1 MLAKSH
7 PQTDFRLVFHRA
19 LNRMNPVVGSLA
31 VVLALCGILVCNAK
45 PADDVGRQA
54 FDEATTLAP
63 PARSPR
69 LPPPTAAEQQ
79 ATSGLVKEIF
89 GAEAAK
95 AASPA
100 AKSDLAAKLIE
111 QAAEGANPTE
121 SYVLLSAA
129 WKLAAEAGDVASTTA
144 AIKSLAERFAID
156 GRGLLLDAMEVA
168 ATKAPVRDLPKTVDA
183 LLAIS
188 REEADG
194 ERLEAA
200 TIAAQLATTAARRAN
215 DPARRQACA
224 EQIQSLKAL
233 AKQLAEI
240 KPLLERLKA
249 NPADTDA
256 ATELGMIRCFVQGR
270 WDDGLPLLARGGAA
284 DLAAMAR
291 LEADDSATSTRL
303 GDAWWSFG
311 DDEKAPHSAAA
322 RSRAAFHYATALP
335 DLKGLEKA
343 RVEKRLQD
351 FAAEDTGKGKSR
363 RPRPPA
369 PGLVLWLD
377 ASDTKSIRTFSGT
390 VLDKARGPARVA
402 AWADLSGA
410 GHAAYQNMPDR
421 QPTWTPDGF
430 GKLPAVEF
438 NGKTG
443 LVIDMPCTKAGTTV
457 VVAQP
462 AKVDSMRVLGCHPAG
477 VEHGTCLVVCFRP
490 NGNLLLQATTANPNA
505 VQLTSTPTYKAGE
518 RAIVSAAWG
527 RRLSLGINGKD
538 VADPRPLDNFSV
550 LSGPWGIGLT
560 MPSAIVEPFHGAV
573 AEVMIFDRELES
585 PMIDAIARQLTLKW
599 GVTR

>member
-1 MLAKSH
+1 MAA
-7 PQTDFRLVFHRA
+7 FF
-19 LNRMNPVVGSLA
+19 G
-31 VVLALCGILVCNAK
+31 VLACDGVS
-45 PADDVGRQA
+45 ADDLGHPA
-54 FDEATTLAP
+54 FDDATTLAS

-69 LPPPTAAEQQ
+69 LAPPTSAEQQ
-79 ATSGLVKEIF
+79 AASGLVREIF

-95 AASPA
+95 ATSPE

-111 QAAEGANPTE
+111 QAEEGASPTE

-129 WKLAAEAGDVASTTA
+129 WKLAAEAGDVASATA
-144 AIKSLAERFAID
+144 AIESLAERFAID
-156 GRGLLLDAMEVA
+156 RSGLLLDAMELAV
-168 ATKAPVRDLPKTVDA
+168 TKAPVLELVKIVDA

-200 TIAAQLATTAARRAN
+200 TSAAQLATTAARRAN

-224 EQIQSLKAL
+224 EQLQSLKAL

-240 KPLLERLKA
+240 KPLLERLNA
-249 NPADTDA
+249 NPADADA
-256 ATELGMIRCFVQGR
+256 ATELGRIRCFGQGR
-270 WDDGLPLLARGGAA
+270 WADGLPLLARGSAA

-291 LEADDSATSTRL
+291 LEADDSATPARL
-303 GDAWWSFG
+303 GDAWWAFG

-351 FAAEDTGKGKSR
+351 FATEDTGKGKSR

-390 VLDKARGPARVA
+390 ALERTRGPARVA
-402 AWADLSGA
+402 AWGDLSGA
-410 GHAAYQNMPDR
+410 GHAAYQNVPDR
-421 QPTWTPDGF
+421 QPTWTPNGF

-443 LVIDMPCTKAGTTV
+443 LVIDMPCAKAGTII
-457 VVAQP
+457 VAARP
-462 AKVDSMRVLGCHPAG
+462 AKVDSMRILGCHPAG
-477 VEHGTCLVVCFRP
+477 VEHGTCLALCFRL
-490 NGNLLLQATTANPNA
+490 NGNLLFQATTANPHA
-505 VQLTSTPTYKAGE
+505 LQQTTISAYEAGQK
-518 RAIVSAAWG
+518 VVLSVVWG
-527 RRLSLGINGKD
+527 REIALAVDGKD
-538 VADPRPLDNFSV
+538 VSEQRLIDSFKSLP
-550 LSGPWGIGLT
+550 GPWGLGHS
-560 MPSAIVEPFHGAV
+560 MPSAVVEPFSGAV
-573 AEVMIFDRELES
+573 AEVMIFDRALDRS
-585 PMIDAIARQLTLKW
+585 VLDATVRHIQLKW
-599 GVTR
+599 AAVH